1 MTVQLEH
8 RDDGVAVL
16 TLDDP
21 ARRNAMTEAMGD
33 ALAARCAELASDQ
46 RLRAVVLTGS
56 PPAFSGGGD
65 LEMLEELSRR
75 TREEGYDATTTMA
88 GFYRRFL
95 SIRDLPVPVIAAI
108 NGHAV
113 GAGLCIALACNLR
126 LVADEATV
134 GLNFVKLGLHP
145 GMGGSWLLPRLLGEQ
160 RAAAWLYTGDL
171 VDGAT
176 AARQGLALAA
186 YPADEVLDRALE
198 LAGRIASAAPQT
210 VRRLKRTLAEVDRRD
225 LDEALTAE
233 AAAQASDYATDD
245 LLEGLAAVRERRR
258 PRFTGH

>member
-8 RDDGVAVL
+8 RDNGVAVL

-75 TREEGYDATTTMA
+75 TREEGYDATATMA

-95 SIRDLPVPVIAAI
+95 SVRELPVPVIAAI

-113 GAGLCIALACNLR
+113 GAGLCIALACELR
-126 LVADEATV
+126 LVADEAT
-134 GLNFVKLGLHP
+134 
-145 GMGGSWLLPRLLGEQ
+145 
-160 RAAAWLYTGDL
+160 
-171 VDGAT
+171 
-176 AARQGLALAA
+176 
-186 YPADEVLDRALE
+186 
-198 LAGRIASAAPQT
+198 
-210 VRRLKRTLAEVDRRD
+210 
-225 LDEALTAE
+225 
-233 AAAQASDYATDD
+233 
-245 LLEGLAAVRERRR
+245 
-258 PRFTGH
+258 